1 MIYNCTFSIKSNK
14 LILKAYFFLKN
25 FLEHLVL
32 LLAFSLTGFSQ
43 EYPVKFLDISDGLS
57 NNSVTTIYQDS
68 DGYMWFGTY
77 DGLNRYDG
85 YNFKVYRNRIN
96 DKKSLLF
103 NTIYNI
109 EGDSKKNIWVGGSN
123 GICIYNKTNATFHP
137 VVYVFSNNKPKILK
151 DIIHQTSSVSD
162 NLVLVASQNLGLI
175 AFEDGSFIGKH
186 VPLKVSGKKSID
198 NYDAIAIQKDKKKD
212 YYWIYVRNIGIC
224 SYSYK
229 SRNLKV
235 VFPLSIGG
243 VKAMEPSADG
253 NLWFG
258 SDEGLFLFN
267 LKTGALSENYFSNKC
282 SVSDILLDKK
292 KELWITTDGC
302 GIYKV
307 TGTNKKAVPYNTL
320 KNNLLVKSNSVWSL
334 YEDKSGN
341 KWFGTLRGGISM
353 LSNTPKYF
361 KSIRYNA
368 NDPAENFILS
378 FCEDEKNNLW
388 VGTDGAGLK
397 YWDRKN
403 NKYITYSNSAT
414 MCHKLTSNFIT
425 GIIRDS
431 NNEIWLSTWAGGINR
446 INPKSNTVSYFSCYN
461 PFTRQVEK
469 NIWFV
474 YKDSKNN
481 IWASATNEGSLY
493 LFDRKKNSFTLFDP
507 SINNLQCLTET
518 SDGKLLGGNYNSLF
532 TIEKT
537 TRKIVK
543 INVDN
548 QIRCIYEDKDKN
560 LWLGT
565 QEGGLLLFDRKTN
578 TFKRLTAD
586 DGLPSNTILRILED
600 KEGNLWMS
608 TYNGICR
615 FDKKRKTFRNF
626 SVNDGLQSNQF
637 SFNAGIKLSTGEFL
651 FGGINGFNIF
661 FPEAIKGF
669 NQENNLL
676 LTDFYVNN
684 QPIEDTN
691 AEVISDWDSDK
702 IKKVSLSYD
711 QTTLSLEFVALDYNN
726 ADKINYAYYLEG
738 WDEQWSYVG
747 QARKANYSRLPEG
760 KYTFKVKTTNFKGGW
775 NKEESL
781 INITVLPPWY
791 RTWWAYTLYIL
802 AGVASIFAYLK
813 YNKNKEELKYKVKIA
828 ELESKKE
835 KEVAEKQSSMFT
847 YISHEF
853 RTPLSLII
861 NPLKKAV
868 QKESVQ
874 NGSSGSDLAI
884 AHRNARRLLSLVDQL
899 LLFRKAEND
908 ADSLRLSAI
917 NVNNLCNEVYQC
929 FVNQAK
935 DKNINYNF
943 NIPDH
948 EIEIIGD
955 YEKIEISLFNLMSN
969 AFKYTPNGGE
979 INLNLAENDTEVI
992 LEISDNG
999 EGIEKK
1005 DIEVIFEKF
1014 KQINSKVSVGTGF
1027 GIGLYIVKYFVDKHK
1042 GTVSCSSEIGK
1053 GSVFKLTFLKG
1064 SSHFENIEI
1073 TDVVAKRSQLFDE
1086 LIIDDSEENNQL
1098 MSNTVSESDF
1108 QKIMLTDKRTVL
1120 IVDDN
1125 AEIRGYLIKLF
1136 SETYVVFSAENGEE
1150 GLKQTKKHMPDL
1162 VISDITMEH
1171 MDGLELCRK
1180 IKENDAL
1187 SHIPVILLTA
1197 TKNPETHLQGINDG
1211 ADDYITKPFDDDILV
1226 ARVESLLKNRST
1238 LRKYFL
1244 DSITLKENTQKVPEE
1259 YQEILRKCIDIVE
1272 ANIHK
1277 RDFTIKNFALEMGM
1291 SHRTLYTKIK
1301 IISGQTLN
1309 AFIRSVR
1316 IRRAAMLM
1324 LTEEMN
1330 IAQASAEVG
1339 FEDPKYFRQQFV
1351 KLFGMTPSE
1360 YIKKYKNSFNSDL
1373 NIIK

>member
-1 MIYNCTFSIKSNK
+1 MKYFVLHLLF
-14 LILKAYFFLKN
+14 LI
-25 FLEHLVL
+25 
-32 LLAFSLTGFSQ
+32 GFSSVGFTQ
-43 EYPVKFLDISDGLS
+43 DNPIKFLDISDGLS
-57 NNSVTTIYQDS
+57 NNSVTTIFQDS
-68 DGYMWFGTY
+68 DGYLWFGTY

-85 YNFKVYRNRIN
+85 YNFKVFRNRIN

-109 EGDSKKNIWVGGSN
+109 EGDSRKNIWVGGSN
-123 GICIYNKTNATFHP
+123 GICIYSKTTATFHP
-137 VVYVFSNNKPKILK
+137 VEYTSLNKKNKVLK
-151 DIIHQTSSVSD
+151 DIIHQMRSVSD
-162 NLVLVASQNLGLI
+162 ELVLVASQNLGLI
-175 AFEDGSFIGKH
+175 AFENGSFIGKQI
-186 VPLKVSGKKSID
+186 PLKVLGNNISID
-198 NYDAIAIQKDKKKD
+198 NYDAIALQDDKKKEHC
-212 YYWIYVRNIGIC
+212 WVHVRNIGIC
-224 SYSYK
+224 SYNYK
-229 SRNLKV
+229 SKTLKV
-235 VFPLSIGG
+235 VFPFSKE
-243 VKAMEPSADG
+243 VKSMKLASEG
-253 NLWFG
+253 NLWLG
-258 SDEGLFLFN
+258 TDEGIFLFN
-267 LKTGALSENYFSNKC
+267 TKSGVLSDNYFSNKC
-282 SVSDILLDKK
+282 SVTDILLGKK
-292 KELWITTDGC
+292 KEILITTDGC
-302 GIYKV
+302 GIYKII
-307 TGTNKKAVPYNTL
+307 GTNKKAIPYNVINGVQL
-320 KNNLLVKSNSVWSL
+320 AKSNSVWSL
-334 YEDKSGN
+334 YEDKAGN
-341 KWFGTLRGGISM
+341 KWFGSLRGGISM
-353 LSNTPKYF
+353 LSSTPKYF

-368 NDPAENFILS
+368 TNPAENFILS
-378 FCEDEKNNLW
+378 FCEDEKKNLW

-397 YWDRKN
+397 YWNRKN
-403 NKYITYSNSAT
+403 NSYTNYSN
-414 MCHKLTSNFIT
+414 KLSSSFIT
-425 GIIRDS
+425 GIVRDT
-431 NNEIWLSTWAGGINR
+431 NNEIWLSTWNGGVNK
-446 INPKSNTVSYFSCYN
+446 INPRNNSVTQYSCFN
-461 PFTRQVEK
+461 PFTKQIEK
-469 NIWFV
+469 KIWLV
-474 YKDSKNN
+474 YKDSKAN

-493 LFDRKKNSFTLFDP
+493 LFDRPKNTFVLFDK
-507 SINNLQCLTET
+507 SITNLQCLTET
-518 SDGKLLGGNYNSLF
+518 SDGKLWGGNYTSLF
-532 TIEKT
+532 SLEKNT
-537 TRKIVK
+537 KKIARVA
-543 INVDN
+543 IGNPV
-548 QIRCIYEDKDKN
+548 RCIHEDKDKN

-578 TFKRLTAD
+578 TFKRLTTD
-586 DGLPSNTILRILED
+586 DGLPSNTILRMLED
-600 KEGNLWMS
+600 NEGNLWMS
-608 TYNGICR
+608 TYNGVCR

-669 NQENNLL
+669 NQQNNLL

-684 QPIEDTN
+684 QPIQESKNDLVSKW
-691 AEVISDWDSDK
+691 ESGK
-702 IKKVSLSYD
+702 IKEVSLPYD

-738 WDEQWSYVG
+738 WDAQWNYVG
-747 QARKANYSRLPEG
+747 QARKANYARLTEG

-775 NKEESL
+775 NKEISL
-781 INITVLPPWY
+781 VTIEILPPWY
-791 RTWWAYTLYIL
+791 RTWWAYTLYLLAMAGIL
-802 AGVASIFAYLK
+802 FAYLE
-813 YNKNKEELKYKVKIA
+813 YHKNKEKLKYKVKIA

-908 ADSLRLSAI
+908 ADSLRLSNI

-935 DKNINYNF
+935 EKNITYKF
-943 NIPDH
+943 YIPEHD
-948 EIEIIGD
+948 IEIIGD

-969 AFKYTPNGGE
+969 AFKYTPIGGE
-979 INLNLAENDTEVI
+979 INLKLSENTNEVI
-992 LEISDNG
+992 LEISDSG
-999 EGIEKK
+999 DGIEKK
-1005 DIEVIFEKF
+1005 DIDVIFEKF

-1027 GIGLYIVKYFVDKHK
+1027 GIGLYIVKYFVNKHK
-1042 GTVSCSSEIGK
+1042 GTVSCKSEPGK
-1053 GSVFKLTFLKG
+1053 GSTFTLTFLKG
-1064 SSHFENIEI
+1064 NSHFEDIEI
-1073 TDVVAKRSQLFDE
+1073 TDVVATRSQLFDE
-1086 LIIDDSEENNQL
+1086 LIIDDSEENNQSL
-1098 MSNTVSESDF
+1098 NNTVSESDF

-1120 IVDDN
+1120 IIDDN
-1125 AEIRGYLIKLF
+1125 AEIRAYLIKLF
-1136 SETYVVFSAENGEE
+1136 SKNYIVYNAENGEE
-1150 GLKQTKKHMPDL
+1150 GLKMTKKHMPDL

-1180 IKENDAL
+1180 IKESDSL

-1197 TKNPETHLQGINDG
+1197 SKNTETHLQGITDG

-1226 ARVESLLKNRST
+1226 ARVESLLRNRSN
-1238 LRKYFL
+1238 LRTYFL
-1244 DSITLKENTQKVPEE
+1244 DSITLRENSQKVPVE
-1259 YQEILRKCIDIVE
+1259 YQEILKKCIDIVE

-1277 RDFTIKNFALEMGM
+1277 KDFTIKNFALEMGM

-1309 AFIRSVR
+1309 AFIRSLR

-1324 LTEEMN
+1324 LTEDMN

>member
-1 MIYNCTFSIKSNK
+1 MKYFVLHLLF
-14 LILKAYFFLKN
+14 LI
-25 FLEHLVL
+25 
-32 LLAFSLTGFSQ
+32 GFSSVGFTQ
-43 EYPVKFLDISDGLS
+43 DNPIKFLDISDGLS
-57 NNSVTTIYQDS
+57 NNSVTTIFQDS
-68 DGYMWFGTY
+68 DGYLWFGTY

-85 YNFKVYRNRIN
+85 YNFKVFRNRIN

-109 EGDSKKNIWVGGSN
+109 EGDSRKNIWVGGSN
-123 GICIYNKTNATFHP
+123 GICIYSKTTATFHP
-137 VVYVFSNNKPKILK
+137 VEYTSSNKKNKVLK
-151 DIIHQTSSVSD
+151 DIIHQMRSVSE

-175 AFEDGSFIGKH
+175 AFENGSFVGKQI
-186 VPLKVSGKKSID
+186 PLKVLGNNISID
-198 NYDAIAIQKDKKKD
+198 NYDAIALQDDKKKGHC
-212 YYWIYVRNIGIC
+212 WIHVRNIGIC
-224 SYSYK
+224 NYNYK
-229 SRNLKV
+229 SKSLKV
-235 VFPLSIGG
+235 VFPLSKE
-243 VKAMEPSADG
+243 VKSMKLASDG
-253 NLWFG
+253 NLWLG
-258 SDEGLFLFN
+258 TDEGFFLFN
-267 LKTGALSENYFSNKC
+267 TKSGTLSENYFSNKC
-282 SVSDILLDKK
+282 SVTDILLGKK
-292 KELWITTDGC
+292 KEILITTDGC
-302 GIYKV
+302 GIYKII
-307 TGTNKKAVPYNTL
+307 GTNKKAIPYNVINGEQL
-320 KNNLLVKSNSVWSL
+320 AKSNSVWSL
-334 YEDKSGN
+334 YEDKAGN
-341 KWFGTLRGGISM
+341 KWFGSLRGGISM
-353 LSNTPKYF
+353 LSSTPKYF

-368 NDPAENFILS
+368 TNPAENFILS
-378 FCEDEKNNLW
+378 FCEDEKKNLW

-397 YWDRKN
+397 YWNRKN
-403 NKYITYSNSAT
+403 NTYTNYSN
-414 MCHKLTSNFIT
+414 KLSSSFIT
-425 GIIRDS
+425 GIVRDT
-431 NNEIWLSTWAGGINR
+431 NNEIWLSTWNGGVNK
-446 INPKSNTVSYFSCYN
+446 INPRNNSVTQYSFFN
-461 PFTRQVEK
+461 PFTKQIEK
-469 NIWFV
+469 KIWLV
-474 YKDSKNN
+474 YKDSKAN

-493 LFDRKKNSFTLFDP
+493 LFDRPKNTFVLFDK
-507 SINNLQCLTET
+507 SITNLQCLTET
-518 SDGKLLGGNYNSLF
+518 SDGKLWGGNYTSLF
-532 TIEKT
+532 SLEKNT
-537 TRKIVK
+537 KKITRVAIGNPV
-543 INVDN
+543 
-548 QIRCIYEDKDKN
+548 RCIHEDKDKN

-578 TFKRLTAD
+578 TFKRLTTD
-586 DGLPSNTILRILED
+586 DGLPSNTILRMLED
-600 KEGNLWMS
+600 NEGNLWMS
-608 TYNGICR
+608 TYNGVCR

-637 SFNAGIKLSTGEFL
+637 SFNAGLKLSTGEFL

-669 NQENNLL
+669 NQQNNLL

-684 QPIEDTN
+684 QPIQESKNDLVSKW
-691 AEVISDWDSDK
+691 ESGK
-702 IKKVSLSYD
+702 IKEVNLPYD

-738 WDEQWSYVG
+738 WDAQWNYVG
-747 QARKANYSRLPEG
+747 QARKANYARLTEG

-775 NKEESL
+775 NKEISL
-781 INITVLPPWY
+781 VTIEILPPWY

-802 AGVASIFAYLK
+802 AMAGILFAYLE
-813 YNKNKEELKYKVKIA
+813 YHKNKEKLKYKVKIA

-908 ADSLRLSAI
+908 ADSLRLSNI

-935 DKNINYNF
+935 EKNITYQF
-943 NIPDH
+943 SIPQHD
-948 EIEIIGD
+948 IEIIGD

-969 AFKYTPNGGE
+969 AFKYTPIGGE
-979 INLNLAENDTEVI
+979 INLKLSENTKEVI
-992 LEISDNG
+992 LEISDSG
-999 EGIEKK
+999 DGIEKK
-1005 DIEVIFEKF
+1005 DIDVIFEKF

-1027 GIGLYIVKYFVDKHK
+1027 GIGLYIVKYFVNKHK
-1042 GTVSCSSEIGK
+1042 GTVSCKSEPGK
-1053 GSVFKLTFLKG
+1053 GSTFTLTFLKG
-1064 SSHFENIEI
+1064 NSHFEDIEI
-1073 TDVVAKRSQLFDE
+1073 TDVVATRSQLFDE
-1086 LIIDDSEENNQL
+1086 LIIDDSEENNQSL
-1098 MSNTVSESDF
+1098 NNTVSENDF
-1108 QKIMLTDKRTVL
+1108 QKMMLTDKRTVL
-1120 IVDDN
+1120 IIDDN
-1125 AEIRGYLIKLF
+1125 AEIRAYLIKLF
-1136 SETYVVFSAENGEE
+1136 SKNYIVYSAENGEE
-1150 GLKQTKKHMPDL
+1150 GLKMTKKHMPDL

-1180 IKENDAL
+1180 IKESDSL

-1197 TKNPETHLQGINDG
+1197 SKNPETHLQGITDG

-1226 ARVESLLKNRST
+1226 ARVESLLRNRSN
-1238 LRKYFL
+1238 LRTYFL
-1244 DSITLKENTQKVPEE
+1244 DSITLRENSQKVPVE
-1259 YQEILRKCIDIVE
+1259 YQEILKKCIDIVE

-1277 RDFTIKNFALEMGM
+1277 KDFTIKNFALEMGM

-1309 AFIRSVR
+1309 AFIRSLR

-1324 LTEEMN
+1324 LTEDMN

>member
-1 MIYNCTFSIKSNK
+1 MYYLHKIKK
-14 LILKAYFFLKN
+14 TPFILKY
-25 FLEHLVL
+25 LVSLFIL
-32 LLAFSLTGFSQ
+32 LFGFPSLGYAQ
-43 EYPVKFLDISDGLS
+43 DNPVKFLDISDGLS
-57 NNSVTTIYQDS
+57 NNSVTTIFQDS

-85 YNFKVYRNRIN
+85 YNFKVFRNRIN

-109 EGDSKKNIWVGGSN
+109 EGDSRKNIWVGGSN
-123 GICIYNKTNATFHP
+123 GVCIYNKTTATFHS
-137 VVYVFSNNKPKILK
+137 VEYAVSGKKSEILK
-151 DIIHQTSSVSD
+151 DIIHQMRSVSD
-162 NLVLVASQNLGLI
+162 DLVLIASQNLGLI
-175 AFEDGSFIGKH
+175 AFENGSFVGKH
-186 VPLKVSGKKSID
+186 IPLNVLGNRITVN
-198 NYDAIAIQKDKKKD
+198 NYDAIAIQDDKKNNHSWVYIKN
-212 YYWIYVRNIGIC
+212 VGIA
-224 SYSYK
+224 SYNYK
-229 SRNLKV
+229 TKSLKV
-235 VFPLSIGG
+235 AFPLSME
-243 VKAMEPSADG
+243 VKAMKLATDG
-253 NLWFG
+253 NLLLG
-258 SDEGLFLFN
+258 TDEGLFLFN
-267 LKTGALSENYFSNKC
+267 TKSGSLSENYFSSKS
-282 SVSDILLDKK
+282 SVTDFLLDKK
-292 KELWITTDGC
+292 NEIWITTDGS

-307 TGTNKKAVPYNTL
+307 IGTSKKAIPANAIKENQVA
-320 KNNLLVKSNSVWSL
+320 KSNSVWSL

-341 KWFGTLRGGISM
+341 KWFGSLRGGISM

-361 KSIRYNA
+361 KSIKYNSK
-368 NDPAENFILS
+368 DLVENFILS
-378 FCEDEKNNLW
+378 FCEDEKNNVW

-403 NKYITYSNSAT
+403 NSYTSYSN
-414 MCHKLTSNFIT
+414 KLPNKFIT
-425 GIIRDS
+425 GIVRDN
-431 NNEIWLSTWAGGINR
+431 NNEIWLSSWAGGISK
-446 INPKSNTVSYFSCYN
+446 INPKTNSVTPYTCYN
-461 PFTRQVEK
+461 PYTKQIEK

-474 YKDSKNN
+474 YKDSKAN
-481 IWASATNEGSLY
+481 IWASATNEGALY
-493 LFDRKKNSFTLFDP
+493 FLDRVKNSFTLFDP
-507 SINNLQCLTET
+507 SVTNLQCMTET
-518 SDGKLLGGNYNSLF
+518 SDGKLWAGNYTSLF
-532 TIEKT
+532 SIEKNT
-537 TRKIVK
+537 HK
-543 INVDN
+543 INKVT
-548 QIRCIYEDKDKN
+548 IGHPVRCIHEDKDKN

-578 TFKRLTAD
+578 TFKRLTTD
-586 DGLPSNTILRILED
+586 DGLPSNTVLRLLED

-615 FDKKRKTFRNF
+615 YDKKRKTFRNF

-637 SFNAGIKLSTGEFL
+637 SFNAGLKLSTGEFL
-651 FGGINGFNIF
+651 FGGINGFNAF

-669 NQENNLL
+669 NQKNNLL
-676 LTDFYVNN
+676 LSDFYVNN
-684 QPIEDTN
+684 LPIEESKNDLEWEN
-691 AEVISDWDSDK
+691 GK
-702 IKKVSLSYD
+702 IKQVSLPYD

-738 WDEQWSYVG
+738 WDEQWNYVG
-747 QARKANYSRLPEG
+747 QARKANYARLTEG
-760 KYTFKVKTTNFKGGW
+760 KYIFKVKTTNFKGGW
-775 NKEESL
+775 NKEVSL
-781 INITVLPPWY
+781 ITIEVLPPWY
-791 RTWWAYTLYIL
+791 RAWWAYALYLL
-802 AGVASIFAYLK
+802 AGIGAIFAYLE
-813 YNKNKEELKYKVKIA
+813 YNKNKEKLKYKVKIA

-835 KEVAEKQSSMFT
+835 KEIAEKQSSMFT

-908 ADSLRLSAI
+908 ADSLRLSPI

-935 DKNINYNF
+935 DKSIRYNF
-943 NIPDH
+943 GIPDH
-948 EIEIIGD
+948 EIVIIGD

-969 AFKYTPNGGE
+969 AFKYTPIGGE
-979 INLNLAENDTEVI
+979 INLKLTENDQQVY
-992 LEISDNG
+992 LEISDSG
-999 EGIEKK
+999 DGIEPK

-1014 KQINSKVSVGTGF
+1014 KQIKSKVSIGTGF

-1042 GTVSCSSEIGK
+1042 GTVSCTSEIGK
-1053 GSVFKLTFLKG
+1053 GSTFKLTFLKG
-1064 SSHFENIEI
+1064 DSHFDNVEI
-1073 TDVVAKRSQLFDE
+1073 TNEIPKRSQLFDE
-1086 LIIDDSEENNQL
+1086 LIIDDGEEHQV
-1098 MSNTVSESDF
+1098 SNPAVSETDF

-1120 IVDDN
+1120 IIDDN
-1125 AEIRGYLIKLF
+1125 VEIRAYLIKLF
-1136 SETYVVFSAENGEE
+1136 SESYIVYSAENGEE
-1150 GLKQTKKHMPDL
+1150 GLKLTKKHMPDL
-1162 VISDITMEH
+1162 VISDITMEE

-1197 TKNPETHLQGINDG
+1197 SKNPETHLQGINDG

-1226 ARVESLLKNRST
+1226 ARVESLLRNRSN
-1238 LRKYFL
+1238 LRTYFL
-1244 DSITLKENTQKVPEE
+1244 DSITLKENTQKVPQE
-1259 YQEILRKCIDIVE
+1259 YQEILKKCIDIVE

-1324 LTEEMN
+1324 LTEDIN
-1330 IAQASAEVG
+1330 ITQASAEVG

-1360 YIKKYKNSFNSDL
+1360 YIKKYKSSFNSDL
-1373 NIIK
+1373 NVIK

>member
-1 MIYNCTFSIKSNK
+1 MKYFLQYCLLFIGFTSIVQAQDN
-14 LILKAYFFLKN
+14 
-25 FLEHLVL
+25 
-32 LLAFSLTGFSQ
+32 
-43 EYPVKFLDISDGLS
+43 PVKFLDISDGLS
-57 NNSVTTIYQDS
+57 NNSVTTIFQDS
-68 DGYMWFGTY
+68 DGYLWFGTY

-96 DKKSLLF
+96 DKNSLSF
-103 NTIYNI
+103 NTIYDI
-109 EGDSKKNIWVGGSN
+109 EGDSRNNIWVGGSN
-123 GICIYNKTNATFHP
+123 GICIYNKTNATFRS
-137 VVYVFSNNKPKILK
+137 VEYVISNKKPKYLK
-151 DIIHQTSSVSD
+151 DIIHQTSAIS
-162 NLVLVASQNLGLI
+162 NNMVLVASQNLGLI
-175 AFEDGSFIGKH
+175 SFENGSFVGKH
-186 VPLKVSGKKSID
+186 IPLKAKENKSNID
-198 NYDAIAIQKDKKKD
+198 NYDAIAIQDDKKKGHS
-212 YYWIYVRNIGIC
+212 WIYVRNVGVC
-224 SYSYK
+224 SFDYK
-229 SRNLKV
+229 SKTLKV
-235 VFPLSIGG
+235 VYPLSIE
-243 VKAMEPSADG
+243 VKAMKLTFDG
-253 NLWFG
+253 NLWLG
-258 SDEGLFLFN
+258 TDEGLFLFN
-267 LKTGALSENYFSNKC
+267 TQSGLLSENYFTNKC
-282 SVSDILLDKK
+282 SVTDILTDKK
-292 KELWITTDGC
+292 KEVWITTDGC

-307 TGTNKKAVPYNTL
+307 TGTNKKAITSNTV
-320 KNNLLVKSNSVWSL
+320 KDNNLVKSNSVWSL

-397 YWDRKN
+397 YWNRKN
-403 NKYITYSNSAT
+403 NTYSNYSN
-414 MCHKLTSNFIT
+414 KLLSNFIT
-425 GIIRDS
+425 SIIRDN
-431 NNEIWLSTWAGGINR
+431 NNEIWLSTWAGGVNK
-446 INPKSNTVSYFSCYN
+446 INPKNNTVTHYSCYN
-461 PFTRQVEK
+461 PFTKQTEK

-474 YKDSKNN
+474 YKDAKAN

-493 LFDRKKNSFTLFDP
+493 LFNKAKNNFELFDK
-507 SINNLQCLTET
+507 SITNLQCLIQT
-518 SDGKLLGGNYNSLF
+518 SEGKLWGGNYTSLF
-532 TIEKT
+532 SIEKAT
-537 TRKIVK
+537 KKIHK
-543 INVDN
+543 INIGNPV
-548 QIRCIYEDKDKN
+548 RCIHEDKDKN

-578 TFKRLTAD
+578 TFKRLTTD
-586 DGLPSNTILRILED
+586 DGLPSNTILRLLED

-615 FDKKRKTFRNF
+615 FDKKQKTFRNF

-661 FPEAIKGF
+661 FPEAIKGY
-669 NQENNLL
+669 NQQNNLL
-676 LTDFYVNN
+676 LSDFYVNN
-684 QPIEDTN
+684 QPIEESKTDL
-691 AEVISDWDSDK
+691 ISEWDSNK
-702 IKKVSLSYD
+702 IKEVSLPYD

-726 ADKINYAYYLEG
+726 ADKINYAYFLEG
-738 WDEQWSYVG
+738 WDEQWNFVG

-781 INITVLPPWY
+781 IIINVLPPWY
-791 RTWWAYTLYIL
+791 RTWWAYMLYLL
-802 AGVASIFAYLK
+802 AGIASIFAYLE
-813 YNKNKEELKYKVKIA
+813 YHKNKEKLKYKVKIA

-835 KEVAEKQSSMFT
+835 KEIAEKQSSMFT

-908 ADSLRLSAI
+908 ADSLRLSTI

-935 DKNINYNF
+935 EKNIQYNF

-969 AFKYTPNGGE
+969 AFKYTPINGT
-979 INLNLAENDTEVI
+979 INLNLDENDREVI
-992 LEISDNG
+992 LEIADNG
-999 EGIEKK
+999 DGIDKK
-1005 DIEVIFEKF
+1005 DIDVIFEKF

-1042 GTVSCSSEIGK
+1042 GSVSCTSELGK

-1064 SSHFENIEI
+1064 NSHFEDVEI
-1073 TDVVAKRSQLFDE
+1073 TTEIPQRSQLFNE
-1086 LIIDDSEENNQL
+1086 LIVDEIEENNSF
-1098 MSNTVSESDF
+1098 SNTSVSENDF
-1108 QKIMLTDKRTVL
+1108 QRIMLTDKRTVL
-1120 IVDDN
+1120 IIDDN
-1125 AEIRGYLIKLF
+1125 AEIRAYLIKLF
-1136 SETYVVFSAENGEE
+1136 SENYIVYSAENGEE
-1150 GLKQTKKHMPDL
+1150 GLKLTKKHMPDL
-1162 VISDITMEH
+1162 VISDITMEE

-1180 IKENDAL
+1180 IKENPAL

-1197 TKNPETHLQGINDG
+1197 SKNPETHLQGISDG

-1226 ARVESLLKNRST
+1226 ARVESLLRNRSN
-1238 LRKYFL
+1238 LRTYFL
-1244 DSITLKENTQKVPEE
+1244 DSITLKENTQKVPVE
-1259 YQEILRKCIDIVE
+1259 YQEILKKCIDIVE

-1324 LTEEMN
+1324 LTEDIN
-1330 IAQASAEVG
+1330 ITQASAEVG

-1360 YIKKYKNSFNSDL
+1360 YIKKYKSSFNADL

>member
-1 MIYNCTFSIKSNK
+1 
-14 LILKAYFFLKN
+14 LKN
-25 FLEHLVL
+25 LIGNLL
-32 LLAFSLTGFSQ
+32 LLAFSLAGFSQ

-57 NNSVTTIYQDS
+57 NNSVTTIYQDN

-123 GICIYNKTNATFHP
+123 GICIYKKANATFHP
-137 VVYVFSNNKPKILK
+137 VEYTFSNNKPKILK
-151 DIIHQTSSVSD
+151 DIIHQTSSVSE

-175 AFEDGSFIGKH
+175 AFEDGSFTGKH
-186 VPLKVSGKKSID
+186 IPLKISGKKGSID
-198 NYDAIAIQKDKKKD
+198 NYDAIAIQEDKKKKD
-212 YYWIYVRNIGIC
+212 YCWIYVRNIGIC

-229 SRNLKV
+229 SRSLKI
-235 VFPLSIGG
+235 VFPLSIG
-243 VKAMEPSADG
+243 VKAMELSEDG
-253 NLWFG
+253 NLWVG

-267 LKTGALSENYFSNKC
+267 VKTGALSENYLSNKC

-302 GIYKV
+302 GVYKV
-307 TGTNKKAVPYNTL
+307 TGTNKKAISYNTL

-403 NKYITYSNSAT
+403 NKYITYSNSANASN
-414 MCHKLTSNFIT
+414 KLTSNFIT

-431 NNEIWLSTWAGGINR
+431 NNEIWLSTWAGGVNR
-446 INPKSNTVSYFSCYN
+446 INPKNNTVSYFSCYN
-461 PFTRQVEK
+461 PFTRQIEK

-493 LFDRKKNSFTLFDP
+493 LFDRTKNSFILFDP

-532 TIEKT
+532 IIEKAT
-537 TRKIVK
+537 KKIVK
-543 INVDN
+543 INIDN
-548 QIRCIYEDKDKN
+548 QVRCIYEDKDKN
-560 LWLGT
+560 LWVGT

-684 QPIEDTN
+684 QPIEETN
-691 AEVISDWDSDK
+691 AEVITNLDSDK

-738 WDEQWSYVG
+738 WDEQWNYVG

-791 RTWWAYTLYIL
+791 RSWWAYVLYIL

-979 INLNLAENDTEVI
+979 INLNLDENDTEVI

-1005 DIEVIFEKF
+1005 DIDVIFEKF

-1042 GTVSCSSEIGK
+1042 GTVSCSSEVGK

-1064 SSHFENIEI
+1064 NSHFENIEI

-1098 MSNTVSESDF
+1098 INNTVSESDF
-1108 QKIMLTDKRTVL
+1108 QKIMLTDKRTIL

-1136 SETYVVFSAENGEE
+1136 SENYIVFSAENGEE

-1162 VISDITMEH
+1162 VISDITMEN

-1211 ADDYITKPFDDDILV
+1211 ADDYITKPFDNDILV

-1244 DSITLKENTQKVPEE
+1244 DSITLKENTQKVPVE
-1259 YQEILRKCIDIVE
+1259 YQEILKKCIDIVE

-1360 YIKKYKNSFNSDL
+1360 YIKKYKSSFNSDL

>member
-1 MIYNCTFSIKSNK
+1 MK
-14 LILKAYFFLKN
+14 YFVLHLLFL
-25 FLEHLVL
+25 L
-32 LLAFSLTGFSQ
+32 GFSSVGFTQ
-43 EYPVKFLDISDGLS
+43 DNPIKFLDISDGLS
-57 NNSVTTIYQDS
+57 NNSVTTIFQDS
-68 DGYMWFGTY
+68 DGYLWFGTY

-85 YNFKVYRNRIN
+85 YNFKVFRNRIN

-109 EGDSKKNIWVGGSN
+109 EGDSRKNIWVGGSN
-123 GICIYNKTNATFHP
+123 GICIYNKTTATFHP
-137 VVYVFSNNKPKILK
+137 VEFTSSNKKNKVLK
-151 DIIHQTSSVSD
+151 DIIHQMRSVSD
-162 NLVLVASQNLGLI
+162 DLVLVASQNLGLI
-175 AFEDGSFIGKH
+175 AFENGSFVGKQI
-186 VPLKVSGKKSID
+186 PLKVLGNNISIN
-198 NYDAIAIQKDKKKD
+198 NYDAIAIQDDRKKGRC
-212 YYWIYVRNIGIC
+212 WIHVRNIGIC
-224 SYSYK
+224 SYNYK
-229 SRNLKV
+229 SKSLKV
-235 VFPLSIGG
+235 VFPFSKE
-243 VKAMEPSADG
+243 VKSMKLASDG
-253 NLWFG
+253 NLWLG
-258 SDEGLFLFN
+258 TDEGIFLFN
-267 LKTGALSENYFSNKC
+267 TQSETLSENYFSNKC
-282 SVSDILLDKK
+282 SVTDILLDKK
-292 KELWITTDGC
+292 NEIWISTDGC
-302 GIYKV
+302 GIYKII
-307 TGTNKKAVPYNTL
+307 GTNKKAIPYNAINGVEL
-320 KNNLLVKSNSVWSL
+320 AKSNSVWSL
-334 YEDKSGN
+334 YEDKAGN
-341 KWFGTLRGGISM
+341 KWFGSLRGGISM
-353 LSNTPKYF
+353 LSSTPKYF

-368 NDPAENFILS
+368 TNPAENFILS
-378 FCEDEKNNLW
+378 FCEDEKKNLW

-397 YWDRKN
+397 YWNRKN
-403 NKYITYSNSAT
+403 NTYTNYSK
-414 MCHKLTSNFIT
+414 KLSSSFIT
-425 GIIRDS
+425 GIVRDT
-431 NNEIWLSTWAGGINR
+431 NNEIWLSTWNGGVNK
-446 INPKSNTVSYFSCYN
+446 INPKNNSVTQYSCFN
-461 PFTRQVEK
+461 PYTKQIEK
-469 NIWFV
+469 KIWLV
-474 YKDSKNN
+474 YKDSKAN

-493 LFDRKKNSFTLFDP
+493 LFDRPKNTFVLFDK
-507 SINNLQCLTET
+507 SITNLQSLTET
-518 SDGKLLGGNYNSLF
+518 SDGKLWGGNYTSLF
-532 TIEKT
+532 SFEKN
-537 TRKIVK
+537 TRKITK
-543 INVDN
+543 TNIGNP
-548 QIRCIYEDKDKN
+548 IRCIHEDRDKN

-578 TFKRLTAD
+578 TFKRLTTD
-586 DGLPSNTILRILED
+586 DGLPSNTILRMLED

-608 TYNGICR
+608 TYNGVCR

-637 SFNAGIKLSTGEFL
+637 SFNAGLKLSTGEFL

-669 NQENNLL
+669 NQQNNLL

-684 QPIEDTN
+684 QPIEESKNDLVSKW
-691 AEVISDWDSDK
+691 ESGK
-702 IKKVSLSYD
+702 IKEVSLPYD

-738 WDEQWSYVG
+738 WDAQWNYVG
-747 QARKANYSRLPEG
+747 QARKANYARLTEG

-775 NKEESL
+775 NKEISL
-781 INITVLPPWY
+781 VTIEILPPWY
-791 RTWWAYTLYIL
+791 RTWWAYTLYLLAL
-802 AGVASIFAYLK
+802 AGILFAYLE
-813 YNKNKEELKYKVKIA
+813 YHKNKEKLKYKVKIA

-908 ADSLRLSAI
+908 ADSLRLSNI

-935 DKNINYNF
+935 EKNITYKF
-943 NIPDH
+943 YIPEHD
-948 EIEIIGD
+948 IEIIGD

-969 AFKYTPNGGE
+969 AFKYTPIGGE
-979 INLNLAENDTEVI
+979 INLKLSENKKEVI
-992 LEISDNG
+992 LEISDSG
-999 EGIEKK
+999 DGIEKK
-1005 DIEVIFEKF
+1005 DIDVIFEKF

-1027 GIGLYIVKYFVDKHK
+1027 GIGLYIVKYFVNKHK
-1042 GTVSCSSEIGK
+1042 GTVSCSSEPGK
-1053 GSVFKLTFLKG
+1053 GSTFTLTFLKG
-1064 SSHFENIEI
+1064 NSHFEDIEI
-1073 TDVVAKRSQLFDE
+1073 TDVVATRSQLFDE
-1086 LIIDDSEENNQL
+1086 LIIDDSEENKQSLN
-1098 MSNTVSESDF
+1098 NTVSESDF

-1120 IVDDN
+1120 IIDDN
-1125 AEIRGYLIKLF
+1125 AEIRAYLIKLF
-1136 SETYVVFSAENGEE
+1136 SKNYIVYNAENGEE
-1150 GLKQTKKHMPDL
+1150 GLKMTKKQMPDL

-1180 IKENDAL
+1180 IKESDSL

-1197 TKNPETHLQGINDG
+1197 SKNPETHLQGITDG

-1226 ARVESLLKNRST
+1226 ARVESLLRNRSN
-1238 LRKYFL
+1238 LRTYFL
-1244 DSITLKENTQKVPEE
+1244 NSITLRENAQKVPVE
-1259 YQEILRKCIDIVE
+1259 YQEILKKCIDIVE

-1277 RDFTIKNFALEMGM
+1277 KDFTIKNFALEMGM

-1309 AFIRSVR
+1309 AFIRSLR

-1324 LTEEMN
+1324 LTEDMN

>member
-1 MIYNCTFSIKSNK
+1 LKSFVLHL
-14 LILKAYFFLKN
+14 LILL
-25 FLEHLVL
+25 
-32 LLAFSLTGFSQ
+32 GFSSTSYSQ
-43 EYPVKFLDISDGLS
+43 DYPVKFLDISDGLS
-57 NNSVTTIYQDS
+57 NNSVTTIFQDS

-96 DKKSLLF
+96 DKKSLSF

-137 VVYVFSNNKPKILK
+137 VEYVFANNKPKVLN

-162 NLVLVASQNLGLI
+162 NQVFVASQNLGLI
-175 AFEDGSFIGKH
+175 SFENGSFVGKH
-186 VPLKVSGKKSID
+186 VPLKVLGNKISID
-198 NYDAIAIQKDKKKD
+198 TYDAIAIQNDKKNAHC
-212 YYWIYVRNIGIC
+212 WVYVRNVGVC

-229 SRNLKV
+229 TKNLEV
-235 VFPLSIGG
+235 VFPLSIE
-243 VKAMEPSADG
+243 VKAMKRSSDG
-253 NLWFG
+253 NLWLG
-258 SDEGLFLFN
+258 TDEGLFLFN
-267 LKTGALSENYFSNKC
+267 AKSGLLSENYFSNKC
-282 SVSDILLDKK
+282 SVTDILLDKK
-292 KELWITTDGC
+292 KDLWITTDGC

-307 TGTNKKAVPYNTL
+307 IGTNKKAISSNTI
-320 KNNLLVKSNSVWSL
+320 KDNQLVKSNSVWSL

-378 FCEDEKNNLW
+378 FCEDEKKNLW

-397 YWDRKN
+397 YWNRKN
-403 NKYITYSNSAT
+403 NSYINYSNTLS
-414 MCHKLTSNFIT
+414 SPFIT
-425 GIIRDS
+425 SIIRDN
-431 NNEIWLSTWAGGINR
+431 NNEIWLSTWAGGVNK
-446 INPKSNTVSYFSCYN
+446 INPKNNTVTHYSCYN
-461 PFTRQVEK
+461 PFTKQTEK

-474 YKDSKNN
+474 YKDSKAN

-493 LFDRKKNSFTLFDP
+493 LFDRFKNNFVLFDK

-518 SDGKLLGGNYNSLF
+518 SDGKLWGGNYTTLF
-532 TIEKT
+532 SIEKGS
-537 TRKIVK
+537 RKINRKV
-543 INVDN
+543 IGNP
-548 QIRCIYEDKDKN
+548 IRCIHEDKDKN

-578 TFKRLTAD
+578 TFKRLTTD
-586 DGLPSNTILRILED
+586 DGLPSNTILRLLED

-608 TYNGICR
+608 TYNGVCR
-615 FDKKRKTFRNF
+615 FDKKMKTFRNF

-676 LTDFYVNN
+676 LTDLYVNN
-684 QPIEDTN
+684 QPIEDNKTDLVS
-691 AEVISDWDSDK
+691 EWDSGK
-702 IKKVSLSYD
+702 IRQVSLPYD

-738 WDEQWSYVG
+738 WDEQWNFVG

-781 INITVLPPWY
+781 ISIEVLPPWY
-791 RTWWAYTLYIL
+791 RAWWAYTLYLLAVVGIL
-802 AGVASIFAYLK
+802 FAYLE
-813 YNKNKEELKYKVKIA
+813 YHKNKEKLKYKVKIA
-828 ELESKKE
+828 ELEGKKE
-835 KEVAEKQSSMFT
+835 KEIAEKQSSMFT

-908 ADSLRLSAI
+908 ADSLRLSTI
-917 NVNNLCNEVYQC
+917 NVNSLCNEVYQC

-935 DKNINYNF
+935 EKYIQYNF

-969 AFKYTPNGGE
+969 AFKYTPIGGV
-979 INLNLAENDTEVI
+979 INLNLDENDREVI
-992 LEISDNG
+992 LEIADNG
-999 EGIEKK
+999 DGIKK
-1005 DIEVIFEKF
+1005 EDIEVIFEKF

-1042 GTVSCSSEIGK
+1042 GAVSCSSEVGK
-1053 GSVFKLTFLKG
+1053 GSVFTLTFLKG
-1064 SSHFENIEI
+1064 NSHFKDVEI
-1073 TDVVAKRSQLFDE
+1073 TNEIPQRSQLFDE
-1086 LIIDDSEENNQL
+1086 LIIDDVDENQF
-1098 MSNTVSESDF
+1098 SNTSVSESDF
-1108 QKIMLTDKRTVL
+1108 QKIMLTEKRTVL
-1120 IVDDN
+1120 IIDDN
-1125 AEIRGYLIKLF
+1125 AEIRAYLIKLF
-1136 SETYVVFSAENGEE
+1136 SDNYVVYSAENGEE
-1150 GLKQTKKHMPDL
+1150 GLKLTKKHMPDL
-1162 VISDITMEH
+1162 VISDITMEQ

-1180 IKENDAL
+1180 IKESDSL

-1197 TKNPETHLQGINDG
+1197 SKNPETHLQGITDG

-1226 ARVESLLKNRST
+1226 ARVESLLKNRSN
-1238 LRKYFL
+1238 LRTYFL
-1244 DSITLKENTQKVPEE
+1244 DSITLKENTQKVPVE
-1259 YQEILRKCIDIVE
+1259 YQEILKKCIDIVE

-1324 LTEEMN
+1324 LTEDIN
-1330 IAQASAEVG
+1330 ITQASAEVG

-1360 YIKKYKNSFNSDL
+1360 YIKKYKSSFNSDL
-1373 NIIK
+1373 NVIK

>member
-1 MIYNCTFSIKSNK
+1 MK
-14 LILKAYFFLKN
+14 YFVLHF
-25 FLEHLVL
+25 L
-32 LLAFSLTGFSQ
+32 LLIGFVSKGQ
-43 EYPVKFLDISDGLS
+43 AQDNPVKFLDISDGLS
-57 NNSVTTIYQDS
+57 NNSVTTIFQDR
-68 DGYMWFGTY
+68 DGYLWFGTY

-96 DKKSLLF
+96 DKNSLLF

-109 EGDSKKNIWVGGSN
+109 EGDSRNNIWIGGSN
-123 GICIYNKTNATFHP
+123 GICIYNKTNATFRP
-137 VVYVFSNNKPKILK
+137 VEYIVSNKKPKILQ

-175 AFEDGSFIGKH
+175 SFENGLFVGKH
-186 VPLKVSGKKSID
+186 IPLKAKDNKSIID
-198 NYDAIAIQKDKKKD
+198 NYDAIAIQTDLKNGHC
-212 YYWIYVRNIGIC
+212 WIYVKNIGVC
-224 SYSYK
+224 SYNNSTK
-229 SRNLKV
+229 NLKV
-235 VFPLSIGG
+235 VFPLSIE
-243 VKAMEPSADG
+243 VKAMKSAVDG
-253 NLWFG
+253 NLWLG
-258 SDEGLFLFN
+258 TDEGVFLFN
-267 LKTGALSENYFSNKC
+267 TKSGTLSDNYLPNKC
-282 SVSDILLDKK
+282 SVTDILPDKK
-292 KELWITTDGC
+292 KDLWITTDGC
-302 GIYKV
+302 GIYRV
-307 TGTNKKAVPYNTL
+307 IGDNKKAITSNTV
-320 KNNLLVKSNSVWSL
+320 KDNNLVKSNSVWSL

-368 NDPAENFILS
+368 NNPAENFILS
-378 FCEDEKNNLW
+378 FCEDEKKNLW

-397 YWDRKN
+397 YWNRKN
-403 NKYITYSNSAT
+403 NSYVNYSN
-414 MCHKLTSNFIT
+414 KLSSPFIT
-425 GIIRDS
+425 SIIRDN
-431 NNEIWLSTWAGGINR
+431 NNEIWLSSWAGGVNK
-446 INPKSNTVSYFSCYN
+446 INPKNNTVTHYSCYN
-461 PFTRQVEK
+461 PFTKQTEK

-474 YKDSKNN
+474 YKDSKAN

-493 LFDRKKNSFTLFDP
+493 LFNRAQNNFDLFDK
-507 SINNLQCLTET
+507 SISNLQCLIET
-518 SDGKLLGGNYNSLF
+518 SDGKLWGGNYTSLF
-532 TIEKT
+532 SIEKAS
-537 TRKIVK
+537 RKISKVT
-543 INVDN
+543 IGNPV
-548 QIRCIYEDKDKN
+548 RCIHEDKDKN

-578 TFKRLTAD
+578 TFKRLTTD
-586 DGLPSNTILRILED
+586 DGLPSNTILRLLED

-637 SFNAGIKLSTGEFL
+637 SFNAGIKLSSGEFL

-661 FPEAIKGF
+661 FPEAIKGY

-684 QPIEDTN
+684 QSIEDN
-691 AEVISDWDSDK
+691 KADLVSEWDSGK
-702 IKKVSLSYD
+702 IKEVSLPYD

-726 ADKINYAYYLEG
+726 ADKINYAYFLEG
-738 WDEQWSYVG
+738 WDEQWNFVG

-781 INITVLPPWY
+781 ITIEVLPPWY
-791 RTWWAYTLYIL
+791 RTWWAYALYLL
-802 AGVASIFAYLK
+802 AGIASIFAYLE
-813 YNKNKEELKYKVKIA
+813 YHKNKEKLKYKVKIA

-835 KEVAEKQSSMFT
+835 KEIAEKQSSMFT

-908 ADSLRLSAI
+908 ADSLRLSTI

-935 DKNINYNF
+935 EKNINYNF

-969 AFKYTPNGGE
+969 AFKYTPIGGT
-979 INLNLAENDTEVI
+979 INLNLDENDREVI
-992 LEISDNG
+992 LEIADNG
-999 EGIEKK
+999 DGIEKK
-1005 DIEVIFEKF
+1005 DIDVIFEKF

-1042 GTVSCSSEIGK
+1042 GTVSCTSEVGK
-1053 GSVFKLTFLKG
+1053 GSVFTLIFLKG
-1064 SSHFENIEI
+1064 NSHFEDVEI
-1073 TDVVAKRSQLFDE
+1073 TNEIPQRSQLFNE
-1086 LIIDDSEENNQL
+1086 LIVDEIEDNNPF
-1098 MSNTVSESDF
+1098 SNASVSENDF

-1120 IVDDN
+1120 IIDDN
-1125 AEIRGYLIKLF
+1125 AEIRAYLIKLF
-1136 SETYVVFSAENGEE
+1136 SENYIVYSAENGEE
-1150 GLKQTKKHMPDL
+1150 GLKLTKKHMPDL
-1162 VISDITMEH
+1162 VISDITMEQ

-1180 IKENDAL
+1180 IKEDAAL

-1197 TKNPETHLQGINDG
+1197 SKNPETHLQGISDG

-1226 ARVESLLKNRST
+1226 ARVESLLRNRSN
-1238 LRKYFL
+1238 LRTYFL
-1244 DSITLKENTQKVPEE
+1244 DSITLKENTQKVPVE
-1259 YQEILRKCIDIVE
+1259 YQEILKKCIDIVE

-1324 LTEEMN
+1324 LTEDIN
-1330 IAQASAEVG
+1330 ITQASAEVG

-1360 YIKKYKNSFNSDL
+1360 YIKKYKSSFNADL
-1373 NIIK
+1373 NVIK

>member
-1 MIYNCTFSIKSNK
+1 M
-14 LILKAYFFLKN
+14 FF
-25 FLEHLVL
+25 
-32 LLAFSLTGFSQ
+32 GFSPRGYSQ
-43 EYPVKFLDISDGLS
+43 DYPVKFLDISDGLS
-57 NNSVTTIYQDS
+57 NNSVTTIFQDS

-85 YNFKVYRNRIN
+85 YNFKVFRNRIN
-96 DKKSLLF
+96 DKKSLPF

-109 EGDSKKNIWVGGSN
+109 EGDLQKNLWIGGSN
-123 GICIYNKTNATFHP
+123 GLCIYNKTNAVFQAASY
-137 VVYVFSNNKPKILK
+137 VVPNQKPRILK
-151 DIIHQTSSVSD
+151 DIIHQMRAVSD
-162 NLVLVASQNLGLI
+162 QLFLVASQNLGLI
-175 AFEDGSFIGKH
+175 VFENGSLTGKH
-186 VPLKVSGKKSID
+186 VPLKVLGNTISMDS
-198 NYDAIAIQKDKKKD
+198 YDAIAIQDDKKNARS
-212 YYWIYVRNIGIC
+212 WVYVRNVGIC
-224 SYSYK
+224 TFNYASK
-229 SRNLKV
+229 SLQV
-235 VFPLSIGG
+235 VFPLLIE
-243 VKAMEPSADG
+243 VKAMKLASDG
-253 NLWFG
+253 KLWLG
-258 SDEGLFLFN
+258 TDEGLFLFN
-267 LKTGALSENYFSNKC
+267 TKSGVLSENYFASKC
-282 SVSDILLDKK
+282 SVTDILIDKK
-292 KELWITTDGC
+292 KEMWITTDGC

-307 TGTNKKAVPYNTL
+307 IGTHKKAIPYSGVKEN
-320 KNNLLVKSNSVWSL
+320 KLVKSNSIWSL
-334 YEDKSGN
+334 YEDKAGN
-341 KWFGTLRGGISM
+341 KWIGTLRGGISM
-353 LSNTPKYF
+353 LSNTTKYF

-403 NKYITYSNSAT
+403 NKYINYGN
-414 MCHKLTSNFIT
+414 KLSSPFIT
-425 GIIRDS
+425 SIVRDK
-431 NNEIWLSTWAGGINR
+431 NNEIWLSTWAGGINK
-446 INPKSNTVSYFSCYN
+446 IDPKNNSVTQYSCYN
-461 PFTRQVEK
+461 PFTKQTEK

-474 YKDSKNN
+474 YKDSKAN

-493 LFDRKKNSFTLFDP
+493 VFDRTKNSFALFDK
-507 SINNLQCLTET
+507 SVTNLQCMTET
-518 SDGKLLGGNYNSLF
+518 SDGKLWGGNYTSLF
-532 TIEKT
+532 SIEKG
-537 TRKIVK
+537 TRKITRTIIGNPV
-543 INVDN
+543 
-548 QIRCIYEDKDKN
+548 RCIHEDKDKN

-565 QEGGLLLFDRKTN
+565 QEGGLLLFDRKTK
-578 TFKRLTAD
+578 TFKRLTTD
-586 DGLPSNTILRILED
+586 DGLPSNTILRLLED
-600 KEGNLWMS
+600 KGGNLWMS

-637 SFNAGIKLSTGEFL
+637 SFNAGIQLASGEFL

-669 NQENNLL
+669 NQENNVL

-684 QPIEDTN
+684 QPIEESK
-691 AEVISDWDSDK
+691 AELVSEEKSGQ
-702 IKKVSLSYD
+702 IKEVSLEYD

-726 ADKINYAYYLEG
+726 ADKINYAYFLEG
-738 WDEQWSYVG
+738 WDEQWNYVG

-760 KYTFKVKTTNFKGGW
+760 RYTFKVKTTNFKGGW
-775 NKEESL
+775 NKAVSL
-781 INITVLPPWY
+781 INIEVLPPWY
-791 RTWWAYTLYIL
+791 RTWWAYSLYLL
-802 AGVASIFAYLK
+802 AGIAGILAYLK
-813 YNKNKEELKYKVKIA
+813 YNKNREELKYKVKIA

-835 KEVAEKQSSMFT
+835 KEIAEKQSSMFT

-908 ADSLRLSAI
+908 ADSLRLSPI
-917 NVNNLCNEVYQC
+917 NVNSLCNEVYQC

-935 DKNINYNF
+935 DKNINYIF
-943 NIPDH
+943 NVPDH
-948 EIEIIGD
+948 EIVIIGD

-969 AFKYTPNGGE
+969 AFKYTPIGGE
-979 INLNLAENDTEVI
+979 INLKLEENDHEVM
-992 LEISDNG
+992 LEISDSG
-999 EGIEKK
+999 DGIEKK

-1042 GTVSCSSEIGK
+1042 GTVSCESELGK
-1053 GSVFKLTFLKG
+1053 GSIFKLTFLKG
-1064 SSHFENIEI
+1064 NEHFQDIEI
-1073 TDVVAKRSQLFDE
+1073 TNVVPQRSQLFDE
-1086 LIIDDSEENNQL
+1086 LIVDDVEENSPIN
-1098 MSNTVSESDF
+1098 NTVSESDF

-1120 IVDDN
+1120 IIDDN
-1125 AEIRGYLIKLF
+1125 AEIRSYLIKLF
-1136 SETYVVFSAENGEE
+1136 SENYIIYSAENGQE
-1150 GLKQTKKHMPDL
+1150 GLELTKKHMPDL
-1162 VISDITMEH
+1162 VISDITMEQ

-1180 IKENDAL
+1180 IKESDSL

-1197 TKNPETHLQGINDG
+1197 SKNPETHLQGITDG
-1211 ADDYITKPFDDDILV
+1211 ADDYITKPFDDDILA
-1226 ARVESLLKNRST
+1226 ARVESLLRNRSN
-1238 LRKYFL
+1238 LRTYFL
-1244 DSITLKENTQKVPEE
+1244 DSITLKENTQKVPVE
-1259 YQEILRKCIDIVE
+1259 YQEILKKCIDIVE

-1324 LTEEMN
+1324 LTEDLN

>member
-1 MIYNCTFSIKSNK
+1 M
-14 LILKAYFFLKN
+14 KN
-25 FLEHLVL
+25 FIGPLV

-43 EYPVKFLDISDGLS
+43 DYPVKFLDISDGLS
-57 NNSVTTIYQDS
+57 NNSVTTIYQDN

-137 VVYVFSNNKPKILK
+137 VEYVLANNKPKVLK
-151 DIIHQTSSVSD
+151 DIIHQTNSVSD

-175 AFEDGSFIGKH
+175 AFEDGSFTGKH
-186 VPLKVSGKKSID
+186 VPLKLRGNKINID
-198 NYDAIAIQKDKKKD
+198 NYDAIAIQQNKKKD
-212 YYWIYVRNIGIC
+212 YSWIYVRNIGIC

-229 SRNLKV
+229 SRSLKV
-235 VFPLSIGG
+235 VFPLSIG
-243 VKAMEPSADG
+243 VKAMELSADG

-267 LKTGALSENYFSNKC
+267 VKTGILSENYFSNKC

-302 GIYKV
+302 GVYKV
-307 TGTNKKAVPYNTL
+307 TGTNKKAIPYNTL

-403 NKYITYSNSAT
+403 NKYITYSNSANASN
-414 MCHKLTSNFIT
+414 KLTSNFIT

-431 NNEIWLSTWAGGINR
+431 NNEIWLSTWAGGVNR
-446 INPKSNTVSYFSCYN
+446 INPKNNTVSYFSCYN

-493 LFDRKKNSFTLFDP
+493 LFDRKKNSFILFDP
-507 SINNLQCLTET
+507 AINNLQCLTET

-537 TRKIVK
+537 TGKIVK
-543 INVDN
+543 NNIDN
-548 QIRCIYEDKDKN
+548 QIRCIYEDKAKN

-691 AEVISDWDSDK
+691 AEVVTDWDSDK

-738 WDEQWSYVG
+738 WDEQWNYVG

-791 RTWWAYTLYIL
+791 RTWWAYALYIL

-969 AFKYTPNGGE
+969 AFKYTPNDGE
-979 INLNLAENDTEVI
+979 INLNLDENETEVI
-992 LEISDNG
+992 LEILDNG

-1005 DIEVIFEKF
+1005 DIDVIFEKF

-1064 SSHFENIEI
+1064 NSHFENIEI

-1098 MSNTVSESDF
+1098 INNTVSESDF

-1136 SETYVVFSAENGEE
+1136 SENYVVFSAENGEE

-1162 VISDITMEH
+1162 VISDITMEN

-1211 ADDYITKPFDDDILV
+1211 ADDYITKPFDNDILV

-1244 DSITLKENTQKVPEE
+1244 DSITLKENTQKVPVE
-1259 YQEILRKCIDIVE
+1259 YQEILKKCIDIVE

-1277 RDFTIKNFALEMGM
+1277 RDFTIKNFALEMGI

-1360 YIKKYKNSFNSDL
+1360 YIKKYKSSFNSDL

>member
-1 MIYNCTFSIKSNK
+1 MK
-14 LILKAYFFLKN
+14 YFVLY
-25 FLEHLVL
+25 L
-32 LLAFSLTGFSQ
+32 LLFFGFSPCGYSQ
-43 EYPVKFLDISDGLS
+43 DYPVKFLDISDGLS
-57 NNSVTTIYQDS
+57 NNSVTTIFQDS

-85 YNFKVYRNRIN
+85 YNFKVFRNRIN
-96 DKKSLLF
+96 DKKSLPF

-109 EGDSKKNIWVGGSN
+109 EGDLQKNLWIGGSN
-123 GICIYNKTNATFHP
+123 GLCIYNKTNAVFQAASY
-137 VVYVFSNNKPKILK
+137 VVPNQKPRILK
-151 DIIHQTSSVSD
+151 DIIHQMRAVSD
-162 NLVLVASQNLGLI
+162 QLFLVASQNLGLI
-175 AFEDGSFIGKH
+175 VFENGSLTGKH
-186 VPLKVSGKKSID
+186 VPLKVLGNNISMDS
-198 NYDAIAIQKDKKKD
+198 YDAIAIQDDKKNARS
-212 YYWIYVRNIGIC
+212 WVYVRNVGIC
-224 SYSYK
+224 TFNYASK
-229 SRNLKV
+229 SLQV
-235 VFPLSIGG
+235 VFPLLIE
-243 VKAMEPSADG
+243 VKAMKLASDG
-253 NLWFG
+253 KLWLG
-258 SDEGLFLFN
+258 TDEGLFLFN
-267 LKTGALSENYFSNKC
+267 TKSGVLSENYFASKC
-282 SVSDILLDKK
+282 SVTDILIDKK
-292 KELWITTDGC
+292 KEMWITTDGC

-307 TGTNKKAVPYNTL
+307 IGTHKKAIPYSGVKEN
-320 KNNLLVKSNSVWSL
+320 KLVKSNSIWSL
-334 YEDKSGN
+334 YEDKAGN
-341 KWFGTLRGGISM
+341 KWIGTLRGGISM
-353 LSNTPKYF
+353 LSNTTKYF

-403 NKYITYSNSAT
+403 NKYINYGN
-414 MCHKLTSNFIT
+414 KLSSPFIT
-425 GIIRDS
+425 SIVRDN
-431 NNEIWLSTWAGGINR
+431 NNEIWLSTWAGGINK
-446 INPKSNTVSYFSCYN
+446 IDPKNNSVTQYSCYN
-461 PFTRQVEK
+461 PFTKQTEK

-474 YKDSKNN
+474 YKDSKAN

-493 LFDRKKNSFTLFDP
+493 VFDRTKNSFALFDK
-507 SINNLQCLTET
+507 SVTNLQCMTET
-518 SDGKLLGGNYNSLF
+518 SDGKLWGGNYTSLF
-532 TIEKT
+532 SIEKG
-537 TRKIVK
+537 TRKITRTIIGNPV
-543 INVDN
+543 
-548 QIRCIYEDKDKN
+548 RCIHEDKDKN
-560 LWLGT
+560 FWLGT
-565 QEGGLLLFDRKTN
+565 QEGGLLLFDRKTK
-578 TFKRLTAD
+578 TFKRLTTD
-586 DGLPSNTILRILED
+586 DGLPSNTILRLLED
-600 KEGNLWMS
+600 KGGNLWMS

-637 SFNAGIKLSTGEFL
+637 SFNAGIQLASGEFL

-669 NQENNLL
+669 NQENNVL

-684 QPIEDTN
+684 QPIEESK
-691 AEVISDWDSDK
+691 AELVSEEKSGQ
-702 IKKVSLSYD
+702 IKEVSLAYD

-726 ADKINYAYYLEG
+726 ADKINYAYFLEG
-738 WDEQWSYVG
+738 WDEQWNYVG

-760 KYTFKVKTTNFKGGW
+760 RYTFKVKTTNFKGGW
-775 NKEESL
+775 NKAVSL
-781 INITVLPPWY
+781 INIEVLPPWY
-791 RTWWAYTLYIL
+791 RTWWAYSLYLL
-802 AGVASIFAYLK
+802 AGIAGILAYLK
-813 YNKNKEELKYKVKIA
+813 YNKNREELKYKVKIA

-835 KEVAEKQSSMFT
+835 KEIAEKQSSMFT

-908 ADSLRLSAI
+908 ADSLRLSPI
-917 NVNNLCNEVYQC
+917 NVNSLCNEVYQC

-935 DKNINYNF
+935 DKNINYIF
-943 NIPDH
+943 NVPDH
-948 EIEIIGD
+948 EIVIIGD

-969 AFKYTPNGGE
+969 AFKYTPIGGE
-979 INLNLAENDTEVI
+979 INLKLEENDHEVM
-992 LEISDNG
+992 LEISDSG
-999 EGIEKK
+999 DGIEKK

-1042 GTVSCSSEIGK
+1042 GTVSCESELGK
-1053 GSVFKLTFLKG
+1053 GSIFKLTFLKG
-1064 SSHFENIEI
+1064 NEHFQDIEI
-1073 TDVVAKRSQLFDE
+1073 TNVVPQRSQLFDE
-1086 LIIDDSEENNQL
+1086 LIVDDVEENSPIN
-1098 MSNTVSESDF
+1098 NTVSESDF

-1120 IVDDN
+1120 IIDDN
-1125 AEIRGYLIKLF
+1125 AEIRSYLIKLF
-1136 SETYVVFSAENGEE
+1136 SENYIIYSAENGQE
-1150 GLKQTKKHMPDL
+1150 GLELTKKHMPDL
-1162 VISDITMEH
+1162 VISDITMEQ

-1180 IKENDAL
+1180 IKESDSL

-1197 TKNPETHLQGINDG
+1197 SKNPETHLQGITDG
-1211 ADDYITKPFDDDILV
+1211 ADDYITKPFDDDILA
-1226 ARVESLLKNRST
+1226 ARVESLLRNRSN
-1238 LRKYFL
+1238 LRTYFL
-1244 DSITLKENTQKVPEE
+1244 DSITLKENTQKVPVE
-1259 YQEILRKCIDIVE
+1259 YQEILKKCIDIVE

-1324 LTEEMN
+1324 LTEDLN

>member
-1 MIYNCTFSIKSNK
+1 LKHFVLHVF
-14 LILKAYFFLKN
+14 LILG
-25 FLEHLVL
+25 
-32 LLAFSLTGFSQ
+32 FSALGFSQ

-57 NNSVTTIYQDS
+57 NNSVTTIFQDN

-96 DKKSLLF
+96 DKKSLSF
-103 NTIYNI
+103 NTVYNI

-123 GICIYNKTNATFHP
+123 GISIYNKTKAIFHP
-137 VVYVFSNNKPKILK
+137 VKYLSSDNKPKVLK
-151 DIIHQTSSVSD
+151 DIIHQTNAVTD

-175 AFEDGSFIGKH
+175 AFENGSFVGKH
-186 VPLKVSGKKSID
+186 IPLKVLGNNISID
-198 NYDAIAIQKDKKKD
+198 TYDAITIQQDRKNNSCWV
-212 YYWIYVRNIGIC
+212 YIRNIGI
-224 SYSYK
+224 SNYNYK
-229 SRNLKV
+229 SKSLKV
-235 VFPLSIGG
+235 VFPLSIE
-243 VKAMEPSADG
+243 VKSMKFSAEG
-253 NLWFG
+253 NLWLG
-258 SDEGLFLFN
+258 TDEGLFLFD
-267 LKTGALSENYFSNKC
+267 LKKGTLSDNYFSEKC

-292 KELWITTDGC
+292 NELWITTDGC

-307 TGTNKKAVPYNTL
+307 ANNGKKAISYNTL
-320 KNNLLVKSNSVWSL
+320 KNNPLVKSNSVWSL

-361 KSIRYNA
+361 KSIRYNSSEPT
-368 NDPAENFILS
+368 DNFILS
-378 FCEDEKNNLW
+378 FCEDEKHNIW

-403 NKYITYSNSAT
+403 NTYVNYGN
-414 MCHKLTSNFIT
+414 KLSSGFIT
-425 GIIRDS
+425 GITRDT
-431 NNEIWLSTWAGGINR
+431 NNEIWLSTWAGGINK
-446 INPKSNTVSYFSCYN
+446 INPKTNTVTHFSCYN
-461 PFTRQVEK
+461 PFTKQIEK

-474 YKDSKNN
+474 HKDSKGN

-493 LFDRKKNSFTLFDP
+493 IFDRQKNSFVIFDK
-507 SINNLQCLTET
+507 SITNLQCLTET
-518 SDGKLLGGNYNSLF
+518 SDGKLWAGNYSSLF
-532 TIEKT
+532 SIEKNSRT
-537 TRKIVK
+537 INKIA
-543 INVDN
+543 IGNP
-548 QIRCIYEDKDKN
+548 IRSIHEDKDKN

-578 TFKRLTAD
+578 TFKRLTTD
-586 DGLPSNTILRILED
+586 DGLPSNTVLRILED
-600 KEGNLWMS
+600 KEGNLWIS

-637 SFNAGIKLSTGEFL
+637 SFNAGIKLASGEFL

-669 NQENNLL
+669 NQKNNLL

-684 QPIEDTN
+684 QPIEETN
-691 AEVISDWDSDK
+691 AEVLSEQDSDK
-702 IKKVSLSYD
+702 IKEVSLSYD
-711 QTTLSLEFVALDYNN
+711 QTTLSLEFVALNYNN

-738 WDEQWSYVG
+738 WDEQWNYVG
-747 QARKANYSRLPEG
+747 QTRKANYSRLPEG
-760 KYTFKVKTTNFKGGW
+760 NYTFKVKTTNFKGGW
-775 NKEESL
+775 NKEENL

-791 RTWWAYTLYIL
+791 RTWWAYTLYLL
-802 AGVASIFAYLK
+802 AGVAGIFAYIR

-835 KEVAEKQSSMFT
+835 KEIAEKQSSMFT

-868 QKESVQ
+868 QKENVE

-908 ADSLRLSAI
+908 ADSLRLSNI
-917 NVNNLCNEVYQC
+917 NVNSLCNEVYQC

-935 DKNINYNF
+935 EKNIRYNF

-969 AFKYTPNGGE
+969 AFKYTPTGGE
-979 INLNLAENDTEVI
+979 INLNLTENSNEVI
-992 LEISDNG
+992 LEIADNG
-999 EGIEKK
+999 DGIEKK

-1042 GTVSCSSEIGK
+1042 GKVSCISEIGK
-1053 GSVFKLTFLKG
+1053 GSIFKLTFLKG
-1064 SSHFENIEI
+1064 SSHFNNIEI
-1073 TDVVAKRSQLFDE
+1073 TNVAAKRSQLFDE
-1086 LIIDDSEENNQL
+1086 LIIDDGEENKPVI
-1098 MSNTVSESDF
+1098 VSESDF
-1108 QKIMLTDKRTVL
+1108 QKVMLTDKRTVL
-1120 IVDDN
+1120 IIDDN
-1125 AEIRGYLIKLF
+1125 AEIRAYLIKLF
-1136 SETYVVFSAENGEE
+1136 SEAYVVFSAENGEE

-1162 VISDITMEH
+1162 VISDITMDN

-1180 IKENDAL
+1180 IKEDNAL

-1197 TKNPETHLQGINDG
+1197 SKNPETHLQGISDG
-1211 ADDYITKPFDDDILV
+1211 ADDYITKPFDDDILM
-1226 ARVESLLKNRST
+1226 ARVESLLKNRSM

-1244 DSITLKENTQKVPEE
+1244 DSITLQENKQKVPVE
-1259 YQEILRKCIDIVE
+1259 YQEILKKCIDIVE

-1324 LTEEMN
+1324 LTEDIN
-1330 IAQASAEVG
+1330 ITQASAEVG

-1360 YIKKYKNSFNSDL
+1360 YIKKYKSSFNSDL
-1373 NIIK
+1373 NVIK

>member
-1 MIYNCTFSIKSNK
+1 MKYFRLY
-14 LILKAYFFLKN
+14 LIL
-25 FLEHLVL
+25 L
-32 LLAFSLTGFSQ
+32 LCFSASGYSQ
-43 EYPVKFLDISDGLS
+43 DYPVKFLDISDGLS
-57 NNSVTTIYQDS
+57 NNSVTTIYQDNE
-68 DGYMWFGTY
+68 GFMWFGTY

-85 YNFKVYRNRIN
+85 YNFKVFRNRIN
-96 DKKSLLF
+96 DKKSLQF

-109 EGDSKKNIWVGGSN
+109 EGDSQKNIWLGGAN
-123 GICIYNKTNATFHP
+123 GVCIYDKTATAFHSVEYTFANK
-137 VVYVFSNNKPKILK
+137 KPQLLK
-151 DIIHQTSSVSD
+151 DIIHQICAVS
-162 NLVLVASQNLGLI
+162 NKLVLVASQSLGLI
-175 AFEDGSFIGKH
+175 AFENGSFVGTHI
-186 VPLKVSGKKSID
+186 PLKTVRNNRSVN
-198 NYDAIAIQKDKKKD
+198 NYDATAIQENQKKTGC
-212 YYWIYVRNIGIC
+212 WAYVRNVGIC
-224 SYSYK
+224 TYTYK
-229 SRNLKV
+229 SKSLEV
-235 VFPLSIGG
+235 VFPLSME
-243 VKAMEPSADG
+243 VKKMKLAEDG
-253 NLWFG
+253 NLWLG
-258 SDEGLFLFN
+258 TDEGLYLFDTKSR
-267 LKTGALSENYFSNKC
+267 LLSDNYFSNKC
-282 SVSDILLDKK
+282 SVTDILIDKK
-292 KELWITTDGC
+292 KEMWITTDGC

-307 TGTNKKAVPYNTL
+307 VGTNKKAIPYNAV
-320 KNNLLVKSNSVWSL
+320 KDNQLVKSNSVWSL
-334 YEDKSGN
+334 FEDKTGN
-341 KWFGTLRGGISM
+341 KWIGTLRGGISM
-353 LSNTPKYF
+353 LSNAPKYF

-368 NDPAENFILS
+368 KGNDPAENFILS

-397 YWDRKN
+397 YWNRKN
-403 NKYITYSNSAT
+403 NSYINYAN
-414 MCHKLTSNFIT
+414 KLSSSFIT
-425 GIIRDS
+425 SIIRD
-431 NNEIWLSTWAGGINR
+431 NNNDIWLSTWAGGVNR
-446 INPKSNTVSYFSCYN
+446 INAKDNTVTQYSCYN
-461 PFTRQVEK
+461 PFTKQTEK

-474 YKDSKNN
+474 YKDSKAN
-481 IWASATNEGSLY
+481 IWASSTNEGSFY
-493 LFDRKKNSFTLFDP
+493 LFDRLKNSFTLFDS
-507 SINNLQCLTET
+507 SINNLQCITET
-518 SDGKLLGGNYNSLF
+518 SDGKLWGGNYTSLF
-532 TIEKT
+532 SIEKRT
-537 TRKIVK
+537 KK
-543 INVDN
+543 INKITIGNPV
-548 QIRCIYEDKDKN
+548 RCIHEDKDKN

-578 TFKRLTAD
+578 TFKRLTTD
-586 DGLPSNTILRILED
+586 DGLPSNTILRLLED

-608 TYNGICR
+608 TYNGVCR

-637 SFNAGIKLSTGEFL
+637 SFNAGLKLSTGEFL

-676 LTDFYVNN
+676 LSDFYVNN
-684 QPIEDTN
+684 QPIEESKTDLVSEWN
-691 AEVISDWDSDK
+691 SGK
-702 IKKVSLSYD
+702 IKEVSLPYD

-738 WDEQWSYVG
+738 WDEQWNFVG
-747 QARKANYSRLPEG
+747 QSRKANYSRLPEG

-781 INITVLPPWY
+781 ITVFVLPPWY
-791 RTWWAYTLYIL
+791 RTWWAYALYVA
-802 AGVASIFAYLK
+802 AGIGVVFAYIA

-874 NGSSGSDLAI
+874 DGSSGSDLAI

-908 ADSLRLSAI
+908 ADSLRLSTI
-917 NVNNLCNEVYQC
+917 NVNSLCNEVYQC

-935 DKNINYNF
+935 EKNVSCNF
-943 NIPDH
+943 NIPDYD
-948 EIEIIGD
+948 IEMTGD

-969 AFKYTPNGGE
+969 AFKYTPVGGE
-979 INLNLAENDTEVI
+979 INLKLAENEHEVE

-999 EGIEKK
+999 DGIEKK
-1005 DIEVIFEKF
+1005 DIDVIFEKF

-1042 GTVSCSSEIGK
+1042 GTVSCTSEIGK
-1053 GSVFKLTFLKG
+1053 GSTFKLTFLKG
-1064 SSHFENIEI
+1064 NAHFEDVEI
-1073 TDVVAKRSQLFDE
+1073 TNVVPQRSQLFDE
-1086 LIIDDSEENNQL
+1086 LIPDEIEEHNIAP
-1098 MSNTVSESDF
+1098 SISESDF
-1108 QKIMLTDKRTVL
+1108 QKMMLTDKRTVL
-1120 IVDDN
+1120 IIDDN
-1125 AEIRGYLIKLF
+1125 VEIKAYLVKLF
-1136 SETYVVFSAENGEE
+1136 SENHIVYSAENGEE
-1150 GLKQTKKHMPDL
+1150 GLKLTRKHMPDL
-1162 VISDITMEH
+1162 VISDITMEE

-1180 IKENDAL
+1180 IKEDNAL

-1197 TKNPETHLQGINDG
+1197 SKNPETHLQGISEG

-1226 ARVESLLKNRST
+1226 ARVESLLKNRSN

-1244 DSITLKENTQKVPEE
+1244 DSITLKENTQKVPLE
-1259 YQEILRKCIDIVE
+1259 YQEILIKCIDIVE

-1309 AFIRSVR
+1309 SFIRSVR

-1324 LTEEMN
+1324 LTEDMN
-1330 IAQASAEVG
+1330 ITQASAEVG

-1360 YIKKYKNSFNSDL
+1360 YIKKYKSSFNSDL
-1373 NIIK
+1373 NVIK

>member
-1 MIYNCTFSIKSNK
+1 MK
-14 LILKAYFFLKN
+14 YFVLHLLFL
-25 FLEHLVL
+25 L
-32 LLAFSLTGFSQ
+32 GFSSVGFTQ
-43 EYPVKFLDISDGLS
+43 DNPIKFLDISDGLS
-57 NNSVTTIYQDS
+57 NNSVTTIFQDS
-68 DGYMWFGTY
+68 DGYLWFGTY

-85 YNFKVYRNRIN
+85 YNFKVFRNRIN

-109 EGDSKKNIWVGGSN
+109 EGDSRKNIWVGGSN
-123 GICIYNKTNATFHP
+123 GICIYSKTTATFHP
-137 VVYVFSNNKPKILK
+137 VEYTSLNKKNKVLK
-151 DIIHQTSSVSD
+151 DIIHQMRSVSD
-162 NLVLVASQNLGLI
+162 ELVLVASQNLGLI
-175 AFEDGSFIGKH
+175 AFENGSFVGKQI
-186 VPLKVSGKKSID
+186 PLKVLGNNISI
-198 NYDAIAIQKDKKKD
+198 NSYDAIAIQDDRKKGHC
-212 YYWIYVRNIGIC
+212 WIHVRNIGIC
-224 SYSYK
+224 SYNYK
-229 SRNLKV
+229 SKSLQV
-235 VFPLSIGG
+235 VFPLSKE
-243 VKAMEPSADG
+243 VKSMKLASDG
-253 NLWFG
+253 NLWLG
-258 SDEGLFLFN
+258 TDEGIFLFN
-267 LKTGALSENYFSNKC
+267 TKSGVLSDNYFSTKC
-282 SVSDILLDKK
+282 SVTDILLDKK
-292 KELWITTDGC
+292 KELWISTDGC
-302 GIYKV
+302 GIYKII
-307 TGTNKKAVPYNTL
+307 GTKAIPYNVINGVQL
-320 KNNLLVKSNSVWSL
+320 AKSNSVWSL
-334 YEDKSGN
+334 YEDKTGN
-341 KWFGTLRGGISM
+341 TWFGSLRGGISM

-368 NDPAENFILS
+368 TNPAENFILS
-378 FCEDEKNNLW
+378 FCEDEKKNLW

-397 YWDRKN
+397 YWNRKN
-403 NKYITYSNSAT
+403 NTYTNYSN
-414 MCHKLTSNFIT
+414 KLSSPFIT
-425 GIIRDS
+425 GIVRDN
-431 NNEIWLSTWAGGINR
+431 NNEIWLSTWNGGVNK
-446 INPKSNTVSYFSCYN
+446 INPENNSVTQYSCFN
-461 PFTRQVEK
+461 PYTKQIEK
-469 NIWFV
+469 KIWLV
-474 YKDSKNN
+474 YKDSKAN

-493 LFDRKKNSFTLFDP
+493 LFDRLKNTFVLFDK
-507 SINNLQCLTET
+507 SITNLQSLTET
-518 SDGKLLGGNYNSLF
+518 SDGKLWGGNYTSLF
-532 TIEKT
+532 SLEKN
-537 TRKIVK
+537 TRKITKTSIGNPV
-543 INVDN
+543 
-548 QIRCIYEDKDKN
+548 RCIHEDKDKN

-578 TFKRLTAD
+578 TFKRLTTD
-586 DGLPSNTILRILED
+586 DGLPSNTILRMLED
-600 KEGNLWMS
+600 NEGNLWMS
-608 TYNGICR
+608 TYNGVCR

-669 NQENNLL
+669 NQQNNLL

-684 QPIEDTN
+684 QPIEESKNDLVSKWE
-691 AEVISDWDSDK
+691 AGK
-702 IKKVSLSYD
+702 IKEVSLPYD

-738 WDEQWSYVG
+738 WDAQWNYVG
-747 QARKANYSRLPEG
+747 QARKANYARLTEG

-775 NKEESL
+775 NKEISL
-781 INITVLPPWY
+781 VTIGILPPWY
-791 RTWWAYTLYIL
+791 RTWWAYTLYLFAL
-802 AGVASIFAYLK
+802 AGILFAYLE
-813 YNKNKEELKYKVKIA
+813 YHKNKEKLKYKVKIA

-908 ADSLRLSAI
+908 ADSLRLSII

-935 DKNINYNF
+935 EKNITYNF
-943 NIPDH
+943 YIPEH
-948 EIEIIGD
+948 NIEIIGD

-969 AFKYTPNGGE
+969 AFKYTPIGGE
-979 INLNLAENDTEVI
+979 INLKLSENKKEVI
-992 LEISDNG
+992 LEISDSG
-999 EGIEKK
+999 DGIAKK
-1005 DIEVIFEKF
+1005 DIDVIFEKF

-1027 GIGLYIVKYFVDKHK
+1027 GIGLYIVKYFVNKHK
-1042 GTVSCSSEIGK
+1042 GRVNCSSEPGK
-1053 GSVFKLTFLKG
+1053 GSIFTLTFLKG
-1064 SSHFENIEI
+1064 NSHFEDIEI
-1073 TDVVAKRSQLFDE
+1073 TDVVATRSQLFDE
-1086 LIIDDSEENNQL
+1086 LIIDDSEENKQSLN
-1098 MSNTVSESDF
+1098 NTVSESDF

-1120 IVDDN
+1120 IIDDN
-1125 AEIRGYLIKLF
+1125 AEIRAYLIKLF
-1136 SETYVVFSAENGEE
+1136 SNNYIVYSAENGEE
-1150 GLKQTKKHMPDL
+1150 GLKMTKKQMPDL

-1180 IKENDAL
+1180 IKESDSL

-1197 TKNPETHLQGINDG
+1197 SKNTETHLQGITDG

-1226 ARVESLLKNRST
+1226 ARVESLLRNRSN
-1238 LRKYFL
+1238 LRTYFL
-1244 DSITLKENTQKVPEE
+1244 DSITLRENAQKVPVE
-1259 YQEILRKCIDIVE
+1259 YQEILKKCIDIVE

-1277 RDFTIKNFALEMGM
+1277 KDFTIKNFALEMGM

-1309 AFIRSVR
+1309 AFIRSLR

-1324 LTEEMN
+1324 LTEDMN

>member
-1 MIYNCTFSIKSNK
+1 M
-14 LILKAYFFLKN
+14 KN
-25 FLEHLVL
+25 FILYLFL
-32 LLAFSLTGFSQ
+32 SLGFSFLSFSQ
-43 EYPVKFLDISDGLS
+43 DNPVKFLDISDGLS

-85 YNFKVYRNRIN
+85 YNFKVFRNRIN
-96 DKKSLLF
+96 DQKSLPF

-109 EGDSKKNIWVGGSN
+109 EGDTKKNIWVGGAN
-123 GICIYNKTNATFHP
+123 GVCVYNKITATFNA
-137 VVYVFSNNKPKILK
+137 VEFTFGKNKPKVLK
-151 DIIHQTSSVSD
+151 DIIHQMRSVSND
-162 NLVLVASQNLGLI
+162 LVLVASQNLGLI
-175 AFEDGSFIGKH
+175 TFENGSFVGKH
-186 VPLKVSGKKSID
+186 IPLNVLGNRISVN
-198 NYDAIAIQKDKKKD
+198 NYDAIAIQEDTKAARC
-212 YYWIYVRNIGIC
+212 WVYVRNVGIC
-224 SYSYK
+224 NYNVK
-229 SRNLKV
+229 TKDLKV
-235 VFPLSIGG
+235 VFPLSIE
-243 VKAMEPSADG
+243 VKSMKLASEG
-253 NLWFG
+253 NLWLG
-258 SDEGLFLFN
+258 TDEGLFLFN
-267 LKTGALSENYFSNKC
+267 TKSASLSQNYFPGKC
-282 SVSDILLDKK
+282 SVTDIILDKK
-292 KELWITTDGC
+292 NEVWLGTDGC

-307 TGTNKKAVPYNTL
+307 DATSKKAVAYNATKEGQL
-320 KNNLLVKSNSVWSL
+320 AKSNSVWSL
-334 YEDKSGN
+334 YVDKSGN
-341 KWFGTLRGGISM
+341 KWFGSLRGGISM

-368 NDPAENFILS
+368 INPAENFILS
-378 FCEDEKNNLW
+378 FCEDEKRNIW

-403 NKYITYSNSAT
+403 NTYVNYNNGLSST
-414 MCHKLTSNFIT
+414 FIT
-425 GIIRDS
+425 GIIRDD
-431 NNEIWLSTWAGGINR
+431 NNDIWLSTWAGDVNR
-446 INPKSNTVSYFSCYN
+446 INKSNNTVTKFSCYN
-461 PFTRQVEK
+461 PVTKQVEK

-474 YKDSKNN
+474 YKDSKSN

-493 LFDRKKNSFTLFDP
+493 LFDRQKNNFELFDRT
-507 SINNLQCLTET
+507 INNLQCLTET
-518 SDGKLLGGNYNSLF
+518 KDGKLWGANYGTLF
-532 TIEKT
+532 SIEKNT
-537 TRKIVK
+537 KKVIRKAFS
-543 INVDN
+543 NP
-548 QIRCIYEDKDKN
+548 IRYIHEDKDNN

-565 QEGGLLLFDRKTN
+565 QEGGLVLFDRKN
-578 TFKRLTAD
+578 NSFKRFTTD
-586 DGLPSNTILRILED
+586 DGLPSNTILRLLED

-608 TYNGICR
+608 TYNGVCR
-615 FDKKRKTFRNF
+615 FDKKQKTFRNF

-637 SFNAGIKLSTGEFL
+637 SFNAGLKLSTGEFL

-661 FPEAIKGF
+661 YPEAIKGF
-669 NQENNLL
+669 EQKNNLL

-684 QPIEDTN
+684 QPVEDN
-691 AEVISDWDSDK
+691 KNGLESEWESGK
-702 IKKVSLSYD
+702 IKEVSLPYD

-738 WDEQWSYVG
+738 WDAQWNYVG
-747 QARKANYSRLPEG
+747 QSRKANYARLTEG
-760 KYTFKVKTTNFKGGW
+760 KYTFKVRTTNFKGGW
-775 NKEESL
+775 NKEVSL
-781 INITVLPPWY
+781 ITIEILPPWY
-791 RTWWAYTLYIL
+791 RSWWAYTLYL
-802 AGVASIFAYLK
+802 LGVIGALFAYLE
-813 YNKNKEELKYKVKIA
+813 YNKNKEKLKYKVKIA

-868 QKESVQ
+868 QKENVE

-908 ADSLRLSAI
+908 ADSLRLSPI

-935 DKNINYNF
+935 DKNIRYNF

-948 EIEIIGD
+948 EIVIIGD

-969 AFKYTPNGGE
+969 AFKYTQIGGS
-979 INLNLAENDTEVI
+979 INLNLDENDSEVI

-999 EGIEKK
+999 AGIEQK
-1005 DIEVIFEKF
+1005 DINLIFEKF
-1014 KQINSKVSVGTGF
+1014 KQINSKVSVETGF
-1027 GIGLYIVKYFVDKHK
+1027 GIGLYIVKYFVDKHH

-1053 GSVFKLTFLKG
+1053 GSTFKLSFLKG
-1064 SSHFENIEI
+1064 NAHFEDVEI
-1073 TDVVAKRSQLFDE
+1073 TNVIPQRSQLFDE
-1086 LIIDDSEENNQL
+1086 LIVDEIEENN
-1098 MSNTVSESDF
+1098 TVSASVSENDF
-1108 QKIMLTDKRTVL
+1108 QKIMLTDKRTIL
-1120 IVDDN
+1120 IIDDN
-1125 AEIRGYLIKLF
+1125 SDIRGYLIKLF
-1136 SETYVVFSAENGEE
+1136 SENYIIYSADNGED
-1150 GLKQTKKHMPDL
+1150 GLKLTKKHMPDL
-1162 VISDITMEH
+1162 VISDITMEQ

-1180 IKENDAL
+1180 IKESDSL

-1197 TKNPETHLQGINDG
+1197 SKNPETHLQGINDG

-1226 ARVESLLKNRST
+1226 ARVESLLRNRSN
-1238 LRKYFL
+1238 LRTYFL
-1244 DSITLKENTQKVPEE
+1244 DSITLKENTQKVPLE
-1259 YQEILRKCIDIVE
+1259 YQEMLKKCIDIVE

-1324 LTEEMN
+1324 LTEDLN
-1330 IAQASAEVG
+1330 ITQASAEVG

-1360 YIKKYKNSFNSDL
+1360 YIKKYKSSFNSDL